1 VTQTTISDLST
12 KPAFEP
18 LYETHPRTGATI
30 EVFHADR
37 ALAASFGV
45 RGAGWLWRSCERGG
59 APSDPAGPFPTSYA
73 AYRNAM
79 LGGT

>member
-1 VTQTTISDLST
+1 VTWTTISDPPR

-30 EVFHADR
+30 EVFYADR
-37 ALAASFGV
+37 ALAASFGL
-45 RGAGWLWRSCERGG
+45 RGAGWLWWSCERGG

-79 LGGT
+79 LAVT